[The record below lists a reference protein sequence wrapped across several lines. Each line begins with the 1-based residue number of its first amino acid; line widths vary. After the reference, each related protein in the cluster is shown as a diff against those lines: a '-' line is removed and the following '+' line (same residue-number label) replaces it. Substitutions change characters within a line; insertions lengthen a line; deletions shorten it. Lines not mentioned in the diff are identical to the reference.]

1 MALVMNI
8 CDYVHVLDF
17 GTKIFEGTTAD
28 VSSSDE
34 VRAAYL
40 GTESVPAATKDGEVA
55 AMLELRGIE
64 AGYGEHTVLRDVSLT
79 VRRAPW

>member
-1 MALVMNI
+1 MNI

-17 GTKIFEGTTAD
+17 GTEIFQGTTAD

-40 GTESVPAATKDGEVA
+40 GTEP
-55 AMLELRGIE
+55 
-64 AGYGEHTVLRDVSLT
+64 VS
-79 VRRAPW
+79 RPQPEIAR

>member
-1 MALVMNI
+1 MNV

-40 GTESVPAATKDGEVA
+40 GTEPAGPPSKSKIA
-55 AMLELRGIE
+55 R
-64 AGYGEHTVLRDVSLT
+64 
-79 VRRAPW
+79 

>member
-28 VSSSDE
+28 VSSSDT

-40 GTESVPAATKDGEVA
+40 GTEPVGPQQPK
-55 AMLELRGIE
+55 I
-64 AGYGEHTVLRDVSLT
+64 
-79 VRRAPW
+79 AP

>member
-1 MALVMNI
+1 MNV

-28 VSSSDE
+28 VSSSDT

-40 GTESVPAATKDGEVA
+40 GTEPVGPAGTSRMA
-55 AMLELRGIE
+55 R
-64 AGYGEHTVLRDVSLT
+64 
-79 VRRAPW
+79 

>member
-1 MALVMNI
+1 
-8 CDYVHVLDF
+8 VLDF

-40 GTESVPAATKDGEVA
+40 GAEPAGQQQPRIA
-55 AMLELRGIE
+55 R
-64 AGYGEHTVLRDVSLT
+64 
-79 VRRAPW
+79 